1 MDLGQYSQS
10 LLSSKNAGALKRLSE
25 SENGRRV
32 AGLLDEG
39 QLKRAVESGDGDALR
54 SALDTILS
62 TPEGRALAAEVKKV
76 VDGR

>member
-1 MDLGQYSQS
+1 MELGKYSEQ
-10 LLSSKNAGALKRLSE
+10 LLSSKNAGALKQLSE

-32 AGLLDEG
+32 AGMLDEDG
-39 QLKRAVESGDGDALR
+39 LRRAVESGDGEMLQAALHK
-54 SALDTILS
+54 ILA

>member
-1 MDLGQYSQS
+1 MDLGKYSEQ
-10 LLSSKNAGALKRLSE
+10 LLSSQNAGALKQLSE

-32 AGLLDEG
+32 AGMLDEDG
-39 QLKRAVESGDGDALR
+39 LRRAVESGDGETLQAALHK
-54 SALDTILS
+54 ILA